1 MLISKAVEVS
11 GIAVALFG
19 RYWIKACRKMLEP
32 VSATPLQCVSCEANR
47 VFSWIFH
54 SHNFS
59 KVITVSTKYHD
70 SIVLDVAKHLVGLER
85 LLRCILKPCL
95 PGPNQENPL
104 HTQLLILPQLPPL
117 PILPSGRP
125 ETSAVSIWTAGP
137 TTTAEI
143 CREEAATLLAWKWM
157 WRRQRGMGAREGRAG
172 PPKKE
177 KKLALELCTGLI
189 RPVSC
194 KFQVEVCVFLHLKP
208 KAFLPLMTPPT
219 K

>member
-54 SHNFS
+54 SRNFS

-104 HTQLLILPQLPPL
+104 HTQLLILPQFPPL
-117 PILPSGRP
+117 PTTLRKTWYLSCFYLDRR
-125 ETSAVSIWTAGP
+125 TYHHCRDLQRRSSHTAGLEVDVKE
-137 TTTAEI
+137 AE
-143 CREEAATLLAWKWM
+143 RN
-157 WRRQRGMGAREGRAG
+157 G
-172 PPKKE
+172 
-177 KKLALELCTGLI
+177 
-189 RPVSC
+189 S
-194 KFQVEVCVFLHLKP
+194 
-208 KAFLPLMTPPT
+208 
-219 K
+219 